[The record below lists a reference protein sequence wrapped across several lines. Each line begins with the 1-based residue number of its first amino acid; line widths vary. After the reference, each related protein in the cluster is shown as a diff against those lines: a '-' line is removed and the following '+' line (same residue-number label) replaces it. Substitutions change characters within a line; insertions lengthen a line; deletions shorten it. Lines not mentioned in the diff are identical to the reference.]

1 MSSIYGNSEETA
13 KALRSGRDGK
23 MNTQKKNL
31 PLPLKGSKSCRSY
44 SEALPCFFTGDPR
57 ANEHPGM
64 ALMHV
69 LFLREH
75 NRVAEQLLK
84 VNPHWDD
91 EKLYQEARRIVIAE
105 MQHVTYNEFL
115 PVVLGEEAL
124 DKLAIIMKQSVYWY
138 N

>member
-1 MSSIYGNSEETA
+1 
-13 KALRSGRDGK
+13 
-23 MNTQKKNL
+23 
-31 PLPLKGSKSCRSY
+31 
-44 SEALPCFFTGDPR
+44 
-57 ANEHPGM
+57 M

-105 MQHVTYNEFL
+105 MQHITYNEFL
-115 PVVLGEEAL
+115 PVILGEDAL
-124 DKLAIIMKQSVYWY
+124 DKLAIILKK
-138 N
+138 NFN